1 MTSVRP
7 VINTDIDGFD
17 IEGDETEPKQVNN
30 ELGNENQKIIIGRYK
45 KKTSVAHLNFT
56 LNKQNNTYSCIY
68 CSITYKASKDGS
80 TSTLIEHLRNKH
92 SNLISGEKKVVVE
105 AMDKFVK
112 QADELKFTQDNW
124 CNDLI
129 KWVVVNDQP
138 FTVVEDDHFKLM
150 IKRLNREATI
160 PSTVTI
166 CKDIHQA
173 FNDKQTFILEELQN
187 VPGQIS
193 FTLDAWTSKNQIP
206 FLGITAHWITI
217 AFFQVLK
224 NYKLLTK
231 LLGVTSDNASNMNT
245 FFDYF
250 KKMCNENNVT
260 FDIEHQRVR
269 CFAHII
275 NLAAQD
281 ALKSLK
287 GTGPDSEEEV
297 LNNKVPV
304 GVIAKLRI
312 LVTKIRASP
321 QRRERFSM
329 QCTVLKIKD
338 LELIPDIRTR
348 WNSTYMIMNRA
359 LYLREPLHYMASAD
373 NELKIYLLSDED
385 WNRIQEVES
394 LMEVCKY
401 I

>member
-1 MTSVRP
+1 
-7 VINTDIDGFD
+7 
-17 IEGDETEPKQVNN
+17 
-30 ELGNENQKIIIGRYK
+30 
-45 KKTSVAHLNFT
+45 
-56 LNKQNNTYSCIY
+56 
-68 CSITYKASKDGS
+68 
-80 TSTLIEHLRNKH
+80 
-92 SNLISGEKKVVVE
+92 
-105 AMDKFVK
+105 
-112 QADELKFTQDNW
+112 
-124 CNDLI
+124 
-129 KWVVVNDQP
+129 
-138 FTVVEDDHFKLM
+138 
-150 IKRLNREATI
+150 
-160 PSTVTI
+160 
-166 CKDIHQA
+166 
-173 FNDKQTFILEELQN
+173 
-187 VPGQIS
+187 
-193 FTLDAWTSKNQIP
+193 
-206 FLGITAHWITI
+206 
-217 AFFQVLK
+217 
-224 NYKLLTK
+224 

-359 LYLREPLHYMASAD
+359 LYLPD

-394 LMEVCKY
+394 LMECFQTATLAMKDVVIAANNAKEKLLRYYPTSDGLVY
-401 I
+401 IISTILDPKNKMEYYHENGFDDYIEIYKKQITEL

>member
-30 ELGNENQKIIIGRYK
+30 ELGNENQEIIIGRYK

-160 PSTVTI
+160 PSAVTI

-187 VPGQIS
+187 
-193 FTLDAWTSKNQIP
+193 
-206 FLGITAHWITI
+206 
-217 AFFQVLK
+217 
-224 NYKLLTK
+224 

-304 GVIAKLRI
+304 GVIAK
-312 LVTKIRASP
+312 VS
-321 QRRERFSM
+321 
-329 QCTVLKIKD
+329 
-338 LELIPDIRTR
+338 
-348 WNSTYMIMNRA
+348 
-359 LYLREPLHYMASAD
+359 
-373 NELKIYLLSDED
+373 
-385 WNRIQEVES
+385 
-394 LMEVCKY
+394 
-401 I
+401 